1 MRGTESD
8 SEREGCMEEGGLR
21 RDECGAR
28 VEEPAHRV
36 GREVRPAAAVVR
48 QDSPGLR
55 LEGAQ
60 SEVIRAV

>member
-1 MRGTESD
+1 
-8 SEREGCMEEGGLR
+8 MEEGGLR